1 MTVETVED
9 VVEGGAMMSGHAVA
23 ERAGAVDLDGQV
35 EEGVTDQNGP
45 ENDDLSGR
53 CGRPVQLGPYARA

>member
-1 MTVETVED
+1 MVED
-9 VVEGGAMMSGHAVA
+9 VAEDDAKMSVYVVA
-23 ERAGAVDLDGQV
+23 ERAGAVDLDGQL
-35 EEGVTDQNGP
+35 EEGVMDQNGP